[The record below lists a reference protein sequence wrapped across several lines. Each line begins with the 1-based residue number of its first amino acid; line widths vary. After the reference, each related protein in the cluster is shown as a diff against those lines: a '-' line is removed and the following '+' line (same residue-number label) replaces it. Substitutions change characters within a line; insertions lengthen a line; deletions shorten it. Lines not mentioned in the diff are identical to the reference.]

1 MVPSARRATRTWLP
15 ETDWLAD
22 RKWSL
27 WTVAQ
32 IFGNRAEFRPQRLFA
47 LALDEK
53 PPRRTG
59 PSWSAKWI
67 LGWWETGPAARHADG
82 GTRSE
87 VRDDRRSSLP
97 PPARTGASAP
107 SLASTSGL
115 RRSPPSRSPTRSRGW
130 RGPTQ
135 CVQRAGIRCRAA
147 GPRRPDCVA
156 GHVGLELRYVVT
168 KYPFES
174 RAGFP
179 RI

>member
-1 MVPSARRATRTWLP
+1 MISEATMASGIKCTNAKHEPVP
-15 ETDWLAD
+15 
-22 RKWSL
+22 
-27 WTVAQ
+27 
-32 IFGNRAEFRPQRLFA
+32 
-47 LALDEK
+47 
-53 PPRRTG
+53 
-59 PSWSAKWI
+59 
-67 LGWWETGPAARHADG
+67 
-82 GTRSE
+82 E

-156 GHVGLELRYVVT
+156 DDAVSCELVSAPNSLLTGKLTGTFANSGPQQR
-168 KYPFES
+168 
-174 RAGFP
+174 FP
-179 RI
+179 HLINELIQSLAAKFPTQRNREFLQP